1 MIYVS
6 IRTRKYYVRDA
17 MSGWYRG
24 FLYMTPLLQSMKL
37 FTIWEEYLK
46 SIYAFGSADYA
57 VLGMTAIAV
66 AVQLALGL
74 ARFAGVGKA
83 LKEVLDG
90 AVQNASEPAT
100 GAAC

>member
-1 MIYVS
+1 
-6 IRTRKYYVRDA
+6 
-17 MSGWYRG
+17 
-24 FLYMTPLLQSMKL
+24 MKL
-37 FTIWEEYLK
+37 FTIWKEYLK
-46 SIYAFGSADYA
+46 STYAFGSADYA

>member
-1 MIYVS
+1 
-6 IRTRKYYVRDA
+6 

-24 FLYMTPLLQSMKL
+24 FPYMTPLLQSMKL
-37 FTIWEEYLK
+37 FTIWEEYMK
-46 SIYAFGSADYA
+46 STYVFRSADYA
-57 VLGMTAIAV
+57 VLGATAIAV
-66 AVQLALGL
+66 AVQLALSLRG
-74 ARFAGVGKA
+74 FAAVRKA